1 MLRSKQ
7 TASSKKR
14 LVSPP
19 FPPRG
24 LFFLRISYFAFLFFY
39 DKKQEGKFMQNTSII
54 RNAFMALTSLFLL
67 TGCVS
72 GDAKTGYDKSL
83 SLMKSMLKD
92 PDSMK
97 IKNQKYTWN
106 DYDNKPRQYCYKMD
120 VDGKNSF
127 GAYTGYST
135 FYFTWDVGD
144 TSAAYEGEDSETY
157 GFYSFGQYKN
167 GEHDI

>member
-1 MLRSKQ
+1 MNLR
-7 TASSKKR
+7 THGR
-14 LVSPP
+14 NI
-19 FPPRG
+19 
-24 LFFLRISYFAFLFFY
+24 FL
-39 DKKQEGKFMQNTSII
+39 
-54 RNAFMALTSLFLL
+54 ALTSIFLL
-67 TGCVS
+67 TGCVT

-106 DYDNKPRQYCYKMD
+106 DNDNEPRQYCYKMD
-120 VDGKNSF
+120 VDGKNSY

-135 FYFTWDVGD
+135 FYFTWNVGD
-144 TSAAYEGEDSETY
+144 SNAEYEGENSETY
-157 GFYSFGQYKN
+157 GFYYFGKFSN